1 MLSIFFTSLFR
12 VLAMLF
18 RQIWDQK
25 LAQYAYLIGCQ
36 KTGEAIVVDPE
47 RDIDTYLEL
56 AEKEGLEIT
65 AVVDTHIHAD
75 YLTGLREFAERGV
88 HVYASDE
95 GDADWKY
102 EWLIGSDYNYTLL
115 KHGNE
120 FNIGN
125 IKLTAIHSPGHTPEH
140 LSYLVTDIGGGAD
153 RPIGL
158 CSGDF
163 VFVGDLGRPD
173 LLESAAGVQG
183 VMEPSARTLYQSV
196 QEFLK
201 LDDFIQIWPA
211 HGAGSAC
218 GKALGAVPSSTVGY
232 ERAFNGAIGAAIR
245 DEDEFVAAIL
255 DGQPEPPMYFA
266 RMKRDNKL
274 GPKVLGT
281 LPSPR
286 HLFADDLK
294 ALAGNLDVA
303 VLDTRLDRSA
313 FMARHLPGS
322 LYAGFNKAFNTAA
335 GSIIEEGMDIYLII
349 EEEHVEEAVR
359 DLVRVG
365 LDNIKGYATPETLE
379 AYADHGGEMACIREI
394 SIEELPETMESVD
407 DAIVLDVRNMSEH
420 EPSHVPGSANIAY
433 TRLWVR
439 RDEVPS
445 GTKVVHCVSGGRSA
459 VSSALLARLGHDVI
473 FVNGEWDAWAANP
486 NSTIEHGAPVPA

>member
-1 MLSIFFTSLFR
+1 
-12 VLAMLF
+12 MLF
-18 RQIWDQK
+18 RQIWDAK

-36 KTGEAIVVDPE
+36 ATGEAIVIDPE
-47 RDIDTYLEL
+47 RDIDQYLEL

-75 YLTGLREFAERGV
+75 YLTGMREFAERGV

-115 KHGNE
+115 KHGDE
-120 FNIGN
+120 FKIGN
-125 IKLTAIHSPGHTPEH
+125 IKLTAVHSPGHTPEH
-140 LSYLVTDIGGGAD
+140 LSYLVTDLGGGAD
-153 RPIGL
+153 RPIGIA
-158 CSGDF
+158 SGDF

-173 LLESAAGVQG
+173 LLESAAGMAG
-183 VMEPSARTLYQSV
+183 VMEPSARTLYNSV

-201 LDDFIQIWPA
+201 LDDFIQVWPA

-218 GKALGAVPSSTVGY
+218 GKALGAVPTSTVGY
-232 ERAFNGAIGAAIR
+232 EREYNAAIDAASR
-245 DEDEFVAAIL
+245 GEDAFVEAIL
-255 DGQPEPPMYFA
+255 EGQPEPPMYFA

-281 LPSPR
+281 LPKPK

-294 ALAGNLDVA
+294 ALAGNTDVA

-322 LYAGFNKAFNTAA
+322 LYAGFNKSFNTAA
-335 GSIIEEGMDIYLII
+335 GSIIEEDMDIYLII
-349 EEEHVEEAVR
+349 EEEHVDEAVR

-379 AYADHGGEMACIREI
+379 AYADHGGEMASIREI
-394 SIEELPETMESVD
+394 PIEAIPETLASISD
-407 DAIVLDVRNMSEH
+407 SIVLDVRNAAEH
-420 EPSHVPGSANIAY
+420 APAHIPDSANIAY

-439 RDEVPS
+439 RDEVPA
-445 GTKVVHCVSGGRSA
+445 GTKIVHCVSGGRSA

-473 FVNGEWDAWAANP
+473 FVNGEWDDWAANP
-486 NSTIEHGAPVPA
+486 KSTIVSETPVTA